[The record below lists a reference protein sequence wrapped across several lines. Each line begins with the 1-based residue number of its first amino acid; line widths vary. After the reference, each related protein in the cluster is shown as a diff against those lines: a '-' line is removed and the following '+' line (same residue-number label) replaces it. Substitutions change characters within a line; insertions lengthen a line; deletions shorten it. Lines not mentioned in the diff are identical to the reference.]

1 MSCFSLSEID
11 DSNEE
16 SEPDES
22 SKQDARTK
30 LGTPNEL
37 IPRNVSNHPDDS
49 NILPTTSNTRQDNE
63 PEAQDISNS
72 DSEGGK
78 YNFVL
83 FFVYLQACVSL
94 KTSHTGFQFTRFLWL
109 THKRQNVFAFFFLI
123 LC

>member
-49 NILPTTSNTRQDNE
+49 NILATTSNTTQDNE

-78 YNFVL
+78 YRVINKKPNQECYLIFYFIETYV
-83 FFVYLQACVSL
+83 VY
-94 KTSHTGFQFTRFLWL
+94 
-109 THKRQNVFAFFFLI
+109 
-123 LC
+123 